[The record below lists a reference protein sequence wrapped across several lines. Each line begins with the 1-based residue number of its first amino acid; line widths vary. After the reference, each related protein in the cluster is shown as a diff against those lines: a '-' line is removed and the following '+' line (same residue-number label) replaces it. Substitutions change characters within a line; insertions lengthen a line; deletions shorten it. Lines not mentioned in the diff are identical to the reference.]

1 MNKFL
6 IYIIISGD
14 WMLNVWR
21 RASTFNKLSS
31 SHLKQPTLLLSPLAG
46 ICRTILS
53 DLIPRTFYIVHSSY
67 KLDILVIVF
76 TFHLWKLCFTSY
88 FLKRGGYDLVA
99 LERRSSRY
107 SFHRKSEHKFCLC
120 LCPCLVII
128 NLWPRFMEAG
138 FWEVGSS
145 LSRKF
150 AHL

>member
-14 WMLNVWR
+14 WMANVWR

-46 ICRTILS
+46 ICRTILP
-53 DLIPRTFYIVHSSY
+53 DLIPRTFYIVHSLWQGIYFGDS
-67 KLDILVIVF
+67 
-76 TFHLWKLCFTSY
+76 FHFSFMKALFHFLL
-88 FLKRGGYDLVA
+88 LKRDGYDLVA